1 MNKLITASRNRILL
15 ATYIDF
21 VLFSAL
27 LTLVLYVAT
36 GRTELATWQEL
47 IAFSLVEMALHL
59 SCGSPGFY
67 SLGITK
73 AKATTQNAEG
83 QPISQG
89 TLLVDPLLYEH
100 ENWLTMLLGTLFIVE
115 GGKELTR
122 WMLGMP
128 TLPVF
133 GIATDITSF
142 AIFSLVLGGMEI
154 YIGYNFLQLKLV
166 GLWFGLTGAVSI
178 IVSVVL
184 SWGQWDEL
192 AREMVIRRRSF
203 QGLQVREG
211 EVAFMQTILP
221 EAVIILTLLIIIAM
235 SFSRKRLRY

>member
-1 MNKLITASRNRILL
+1 
-15 ATYIDF
+15 
-21 VLFSAL
+21 
-27 LTLVLYVAT
+27 
-36 GRTELATWQEL
+36 
-47 IAFSLVEMALHL
+47 
-59 SCGSPGFY
+59 
-67 SLGITK
+67 
-73 AKATTQNAEG
+73 
-83 QPISQG
+83 
-89 TLLVDPLLYEH
+89 
-100 ENWLTMLLGTLFIVE
+100 
-115 GGKELTR
+115 
-122 WMLGMP
+122 MLGMP

-211 EVAFMQTILP
+211 EVAFMQAILP

-235 SFSRKRLRY
+235 SFSTKRLRY